1 MKRGLKGSDRNLKAL
16 LVDYV
21 AEYSPM
27 KRGLKEGFAVFPD
40 FATGCCRVF
49 PDEEGTESSICTSGQ
64 CQAGIVAEY
73 SPMKR
78 GLKAMLAAADP
89 RGIPRCRVF
98 PDEEGTERL
107 ADCSVRSRTHPLQSI
122 PR

>member
-49 PDEEGTESSICTSGQ
+49 PDEEGTESSSGT
-64 CQAGIVAEY
+64 
-73 SPMKR
+73 R
-78 GLKAMLAAADP
+78 
-89 RGIPRCRVF
+89 RCRR
-98 PDEEGTERL
+98 ETQ
-107 ADCSVRSRTHPLQSI
+107 LQSI